1 MRTYGWTLKLLKFM
15 LIILHWTFVKE
26 LSKLAIE
33 ALINLSQEPQ
43 LAEKIVRAEGIGKAM
58 EFIGKL
64 CTNLNRLLV
73 MLIVNLTQSES
84 GASRLLQVCKVDCI
98 ETTFRELSSILVS
111 IFTFTISARTRRLNN
126 WKAYMYANLW
136 DFFPSRQRKVCAIS
150 QWFSIYARC
159 ILCFLNS

>member
-1 MRTYGWTLKLLKFM
+1 M

-43 LAEKIVRAEGIGKAM
+43 LAEKIVRAGGIEKAM

-64 CTNLNRLLV
+64 VTNLNRLLV

-84 GASRLLQVCKVDCI
+84 GASRLLQVYKVDCI
-98 ETTFRELSSILVS
+98 ETTFRELCSIWSPFLLS
-111 IFTFTISARTRRLNN
+111 RFLQGLGDWTIGRPICTQTCETFFQVTRGRFVLF
-126 WKAYMYANLW
+126 ANAW
-136 DFFPSRQRKVCAIS
+136 VYIQVHSMFS
-150 QWFSIYARC
+150 QFIDICFSVLIM
-159 ILCFLNS
+159 